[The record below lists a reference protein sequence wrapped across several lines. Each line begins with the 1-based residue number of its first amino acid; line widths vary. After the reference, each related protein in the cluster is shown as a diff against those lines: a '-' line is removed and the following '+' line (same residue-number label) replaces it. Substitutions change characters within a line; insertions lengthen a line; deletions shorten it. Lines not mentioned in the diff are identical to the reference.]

1 MTARYLIDT
10 SAVVRLLRD
19 VDDVHGWQRS
29 IAAGLVALS
38 DLTELEIG
46 FSARSPQHRKSMLEL
61 LHSSFALCT
70 AVDGALARAREVQG
84 LLTDR
89 GEHRGPGPVDL
100 QLAATAELSGLTLLH
115 CDNDFETV
123 ARATGQPTA
132 ILTTADGP

>member
-1 MTARYLIDT
+1 MTPHYLVDT

-19 VDDVHGWQRS
+19 EKDAYGWQHS

-46 FSARSPQHRKSMLEL
+46 FTARSAEHRKAILEL
-61 LHSSFALCT
+61 LHASFVWCT
-70 AVDGALARAREVQG
+70 PVDGALTRAREVQEM
-84 LLTDR
+84 LTGR

-100 QLAATAELSGLTLLH
+100 QLAATAELSGMTLLH

-123 ARATGQPTA
+123 ARATGQHTV
-132 ILTTADGP
+132 ILPADDSV